1 MARPLVIIFGAS
13 GDLTARKLVPSL
25 YRLRQKGRLPE
36 GTRVLGVSR
45 RPLDDERFRQ
55 GLEKAAR
62 EYLGGRFDLSSWQG
76 FAPSLHY
83 LPGDMTRSEFY
94 PRLEEAASGLGAS
107 DSPRVYYLAT
117 APSLFSAAVERL
129 GEAGL
134 VARQGAAR
142 RVVLEKP
149 FGRDGASARALNEQV
164 HRVLD
169 ESQVYRID
177 HYLGKET
184 VQNLMVLRF
193 SNAIFEPLWNRRYV
207 DHVQIT
213 VAETVGVEHRAGYY
227 DRSGVLRDMVQ
238 NHLLQ
243 LLSLVALEPPSR
255 LEADLLRNEKVKVLE
270 AVRRLAGAEAARG
283 TVRGQYRG
291 YLEKEGVAA
300 GSATATFAALRLF
313 VDNWR
318 WQGVPFYLR
327 TGKRLARKVSEIDI
341 HFRCPPLGLL
351 GLGDSCRLS
360 SNVLSICLQPDE
372 GIHLRIDGKVPGE
385 GMTVRPHDL
394 EFHYAEAYGDT
405 PLPDAYERLLL
416 DVLQGDASLFTRA
429 DEVEAAWA
437 IVDPLLA
444 AWEEAEGPPL
454 ATYESGGWGP
464 AEAEALLGVDGRRWE
479 LGCVHE

>member
-1 MARPLVIIFGAS
+1 
-13 GDLTARKLVPSL
+13 
-25 YRLRQKGRLPE
+25 
-36 GTRVLGVSR
+36 
-45 RPLDDERFRQ
+45 
-55 GLEKAAR
+55 
-62 EYLGGRFDLSSWQG
+62 
-76 FAPSLHY
+76 
-83 LPGDMTRSEFY
+83 
-94 PRLEEAASGLGAS
+94 
-107 DSPRVYYLAT
+107 
-117 APSLFSAAVERL
+117 
-129 GEAGL
+129 
-134 VARQGAAR
+134 
-142 RVVLEKP
+142 
-149 FGRDGASARALNEQV
+149 
-164 HRVLD
+164 
-169 ESQVYRID
+169 
-177 HYLGKET
+177 
-184 VQNLMVLRF
+184 MVLRF

-270 AVRRLAGAEAARG
+270 AVRLLGGREAARG
-283 TVRGQYRG
+283 SVRGQYRG
-291 YLEKEGVAA
+291 YLEKEGVAE

-351 GLGDSCRLS
+351 GLGEACRLS

-394 EFHYAEAYGDT
+394 EFHYAEAYGDA

-437 IVDPLLA
+437 IVDPILA
-444 AWEEAEGPPL
+444 AWEGDEGPPL
-454 ATYESGGWGP
+454 ASYDSGGWGP
-464 AEAEALLGVDGRRWE
+464 AEAAALLGVDGRRWE
-479 LGCVHE
+479 LGCIHE